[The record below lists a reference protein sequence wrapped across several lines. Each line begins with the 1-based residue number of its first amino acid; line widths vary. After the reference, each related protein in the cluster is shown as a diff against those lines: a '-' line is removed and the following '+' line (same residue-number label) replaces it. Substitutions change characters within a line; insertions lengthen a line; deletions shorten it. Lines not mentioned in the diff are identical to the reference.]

1 MIDKEM
7 MRKRI
12 ANLELSIPTI
22 EKRIKE
28 LRKELKEQRKELR
41 DAKILF
47 WQAGGEE

>member
-12 ANLELSIPTI
+12 ANLELSILTI

-28 LRKELKEQRKELR
+28 LRKELKEQKKELR